1 MPCEGGPRE
10 SLPTCRLNQLLALS
24 LSGLSSYLRASIL
37 YPRVLSARV
46 PRILQGFGEMRGSS
60 AVSRKSLALPEGDLP
75 MAVSWVCQEQGLK
88 GPQVCQSSQ
97 NREAAGVSAGT
108 LGAEMLWG
116 HLGWSPNE

>member
-1 MPCEGGPRE
+1 
-10 SLPTCRLNQLLALS
+10 
-24 LSGLSSYLRASIL
+24 
-37 YPRVLSARV
+37 
-46 PRILQGFGEMRGSS
+46 
-60 AVSRKSLALPEGDLP
+60 